1 MSQDLSMIIV
11 DANGVQCAVAHE
23 ATANSNGEAQ
33 VLVRFQSGE
42 QVLLPRELLR
52 QQEDG
57 RYRLTGG
64 AEKLLGE
71 YDINKQTNS
80 LQKQTNDLVSNGRSR
95 STVGDLPE
103 EQELVVPVFDEFVN
117 IETRIAEKGKVEV
130 RKTVHERT
138 EVVDQPLFSEEVE
151 IERITINRPL
161 EEAVGARYEGDTLV
175 IPLLEEVLVIQK
187 QLVLREEVH
196 IKKLRKEMHDPQE
209 VLLRTEEVNIV
220 RKPSAGSDFV
230 SDESLE
236 E

>member
-23 ATANSNGEAQ
+23 ATADSNGEAQ

-57 RYRLTGG
+57 RYRLTGSV
-64 AEKLLGE
+64 EKLLGE
-71 YDINKQTNS
+71 YAINKQTDS
-80 LQKQTNDLVSNGRSR
+80 LQEQTGDFVSNGRSR
-95 STVGDLPE
+95 SSVGSLPE
-103 EQELVVPVFDEFVN
+103 EQELVIPIVDEFANV
-117 IETRIAEKGKVEV
+117 ETRVVETGKVEV
-130 RKTVHERT
+130 HKTVHERT

-151 IERITINRPL
+151 IERVTINRPL

-209 VLLRTEEVNIV
+209 VLLRTEEVNVV
-220 RKPSAGSDFV
+220 RKPSASADFV
-230 SDESLE
+230 KDESVE

>member
-1 MSQDLSMIIV
+1 MPQDQSMIIV
-11 DANGVQCAVAHE
+11 DANGVQRAVAYE
-23 ATANSNGEAQ
+23 ATADSKGEAQ
-33 VLVRFQSGE
+33 ILVRFQSGE

-52 QQEDG
+52 LQEDG
-57 RYRLTGG
+57 RYRLAGNV
-64 AEKLLGE
+64 EQLLAE
-71 YDINKQTNS
+71 YDINKQTGS
-80 LQKQTNDLVSNGRSR
+80 SQGQTTDLVSNGRSR
-95 STVGDLPE
+95 STVGDLSE
-103 EQELVVPVFDEFVN
+103 EQELVIPIVDEFVN
-117 IETRIAEKGKVEV
+117 VETRVAETGKVEV

-151 IERITINRPL
+151 IERVTINRPL